1 MKLNDFLNAL
11 VDDFQLGLMIED
23 GDEVYTIN
31 DADLAFLQDSLVDG
45 LVTDDVIDRRKNLRE
60 MDLTVKTIREMDLT
74 VKTIRSTWYIE
85 DFVVIETINK

>member
-1 MKLNDFLNAL
+1 MKLNAFLDAL
-11 VDDFQLGLMIED
+11 VDDFQLGLMIEV

-31 DADLAFLQDSLVDG
+31 DSDLAFLQESLVDG

-60 MDLTVKTIREMDLT
+60 MDLTVKTIR
-74 VKTIRSTWYIE
+74 STWYIE

>member
-11 VDDFQLGLMIED
+11 VDDFQLGLMIEV
-23 GDEVYTIN
+23 GNEVYTIN

-60 MDLTVKTIREMDLT
+60 MDLTVKTIR
-74 VKTIRSTWYIE
+74 STWYIE

>member
-1 MKLNDFLNAL
+1 MKLNDFLDAL
-11 VDDFQLGLMIED
+11 VDDFQLGLMIEV

-31 DADLAFLQDSLVDG
+31 DSDLAFLQESLVDS

-60 MDLTVKTIREMDLT
+60 MDLTVKTIR
-74 VKTIRSTWYIE
+74 SAWYME

>member
-1 MKLNDFLNAL
+1 MKLNDFLDAL
-11 VDDFQLGLMIED
+11 VDDFLLGLMIEV

-31 DADLAFLQDSLVDG
+31 DSDLAFLQDSLVDG

-60 MDLTVKTIREMDLT
+60 MDLTVKTIR
-74 VKTIRSTWYIE
+74 SAWYME